1 MTPNR
6 FPAIVIPYEGR
17 IGPTRGIDGDI
28 ATLQRLASACRMAMA
43 ANHVDETTRVMQ
55 QDDLSVRT
63 YDCEGPTLFVSTTI
77 ASNLTRIFE
86 FSIPETDRR
95 RRRDAVVFDVPGRTS
110 GTDPLDLITDRTL
123 PVAAS
128 IMDAA
133 AAMLSGHAPIGEDAM
148 LDASHVLSMDVLRTH
163 PGGPVAKG
171 RTTLSRIPFDHQP
184 ETPFEPAS
192 LTWNGSDT
200 HVPVPPPAFP
210 ATMTLRRGRGF
221 MTFTP
226 IFEPTLVGHAPDPME
241 ALRAVSIVRR
251 MMEDER

>member
-1 MTPNR
+1 MNPEHL
-6 FPAIVIPYEGR
+6 PAIVVPHEGR
-17 IGPTRGIDGDI
+17 IGPTRGIYGDV
-28 ATLQRLASACRMAMA
+28 ATLQRLASACRMAMSA
-43 ANHVDETTRVMQ
+43 HHVDETARVL
-55 QDDLSVRT
+55 QDDLSIRT

-77 ASNLTRIFE
+77 ASSLTRIFE

-95 RRRDAVVFDVPGRTS
+95 RRRDAVVFDVMGKGPED
-110 GTDPLDLITDRTL
+110 DPLDLITDRTL
-123 PVAAS
+123 PIAAAL
-128 IMDAA
+128 MEAA
-133 AAMLSGHAPIGEDAM
+133 AALLSGHAPIGEDGM
-148 LDASHVLSMDVLRTH
+148 LAASHVLCTDILRTH

-171 RTTLSRIPFDHQP
+171 RTALSRIPFDHQP

-192 LTWNGSDT
+192 LTWNGSDA